1 MEKRKQRK
9 HMGLKIFLLII
20 LAVILIMVGVIIADS
35 NRFVIREYTIE
46 SDKVEK
52 DHTFLYISDLHDKT
66 YGKNNERLLKALE
79 GIEAEFCLLGGDMVT
94 AHKGEDYTPAVEL
107 ITYLNG
113 RMPVVYSEGNHEQ
126 KLSLKPDYY
135 GNVFEKYTEEL
146 DKIGV
151 SVLYNEKVSIEDIDV
166 FCFSLDRAFYRYDGI
181 SFRRDYMDTLLGD
194 SDPDRFSILLAHNP
208 HYSECY
214 TTWPHDL
221 TLSGHYHGGMFR
233 IPGIGGIVSPRFD
246 LFPDYDGGEFDVNGQ
261 KIIVGRG
268 LGAHTLPFRLFNPGE
283 ILVIHVKKR

>member
-9 HMGLKIFLLII
+9 HMVLKCVLLII
-20 LAVILIMVGVIIADS
+20 LAVILILVGVIIADS
-35 NRFVIREYTIE
+35 NRFVIREYNIE

-52 DHTFLYISDLHDKT
+52 NHVFIYISDLHDKT
-66 YGKNNERLLKALE
+66 YGKNNERLFEALNS
-79 GIEAEFCLLGGDMVT
+79 IDAEFCLLGGDMVT

-107 ITYLNG
+107 ITYLKN

-126 KLSLKPDYY
+126 KLSMSPNYY
-135 GNVFEKYTEEL
+135 GPVFEEYTKEL
-146 DKIGV
+146 EKIGV
-151 SVLYNEKVSIEDIDV
+151 SVLYNEKVSLDDFDIY
-166 FCFSLDRAFYRYDGI
+166 CFSLDRAFYKYDGI
-181 SFRRDYMDTLLGD
+181 TFRRDYMDTLLGE
-194 SDPDRFSILLAHNP
+194 PDTERFSILLAHNP
-208 HYSECY
+208 KYSECY
-214 TTWPHDL
+214 ATWPHDL

-233 IPGIGGIVSPRFD
+233 IPGIGGIVSPKFE

-261 KIIVGRG
+261 KVIVGRG